1 MPLHLSLA
9 VVMDGRNAVK
19 SPPRIVRSSS
29 QRLFTLVESFYSPP
43 SFLWASTHNH
53 IPYLVSVD
61 YIEELTELDFLTV
74 LPDNDKKAA
83 GQAVA
88 TCL

>member
-1 MPLHLSLA
+1 MLLHISLA
-9 VVMDGRNAVK
+9 AVMAGKNAVK
-19 SPPRIVRSSS
+19 STHRIVRSSS
-29 QRLFTLVESFYSPP
+29 QRLFTPVESFCSPP
-43 SFLWASTHNH
+43 SFLWSSTHNH

-61 YIEELTELDFLTV
+61 CIEELTELDFLTV